1 MEKNGSS
8 QWLSTPA
15 RLRVE
20 EDSIHVW
27 RAYLPEDRPY
37 LTFFMNTLSPDE
49 QARADRFRRSKDRIS
64 FALTRG
70 ILRCVL
76 SRYLGSSPEKIRFD
90 YTSFGKPRLCANP
103 EESRL
108 NFNLSHSN
116 QWIVLAVG
124 KSRKIGID
132 VEHIRDNLDYASI
145 ARRFFSPQEVD
156 FIESAPK
163 VRKQGLFYE
172 IWVRKEAYLK
182 ALGKGLSMPLSEFTV
197 PLGSSISEISYLD
210 ADPWLFHGISID
222 PEYAS
227 ALVTHAPV
235 QHIRKY
241 HWQS

>member
-1 MEKNGSS
+1 MEKNDSS
-8 QWLSTPA
+8 QWVLPPA
-15 RLRVE
+15 RLRLE
-20 EDSIHVW
+20 ECSIHVW
-27 RAYLPEDRPY
+27 QAYLPAERSR
-37 LTFFMNTLSPDE
+37 LSLLINTLSPDE

-90 YTSFGKPRLCANP
+90 YTSFGKPRLWPNP

-116 QWIVLAVG
+116 QWIVLAIG

-132 VEHIRDNLDYASI
+132 VEYIRDDLDYASI

-156 FIESAPK
+156 FIESGPEE
-163 VRKQGLFYE
+163 RKQRFFYE

-182 ALGKGLSMPLSEFTV
+182 AMGKGLSMPLSGFTV
-197 PLGSSISEISYLD
+197 PLGSRISVISYLD